1 MKAKQFGIIG
11 NFGGKLLVRVLYSNH
26 VSASRALNYMR
37 ENRMHF
43 EFGTTHKGK
52 IVVEYAATSEQMLFI
67 TSFAIEGRIN
77 KLEQLAAARR
87 NGQYQPKFLF

>member
-26 VSASRALNYMR
+26 LSASKALGYMR
-37 ENRMHF
+37 EQRIHHESNSTR
-43 EFGTTHKGK
+43 KGK
-52 IVVEYAATSEQMLFI
+52 IIVEYAATSEQMLFI

-87 NGQYQPKFLF
+87 NGQFQPNTLF